1 MKSCPPLERLIE
13 VPFRRPVVLREIGDR
28 EAAAK
33 AKDIDLTVGYQGEP
47 GAYGEVAAA
56 AHGGIPRGFASFEKL
71 LEALRDGDI
80 DEVVLPM
87 ENAVVGAITEA
98 LEPFAAFVVEGLELV
113 AVAIASVPVR
123 LSLAARPGTP
133 LAAVKR
139 AWSHPAALRQGTHR
153 LAQVGI
159 ERVVCYDTAGAAQI
173 VAHDAST
180 DAAVCS
186 RRAAERYGLEVLVED
201 VSDKEQNGT
210 RFVHLRMAD
219 HARAQVS
226 LAFLRTSSMTATG
239 RLDVLTGATLLPLAG
254 TTEYPVRM
262 WVLGADAARLQAL
275 APVRDVQVISL
286 GQPAHAAKVTPPRQG
301 TEPVIKSLP
310 HATARK
316 APTVVEV
323 GPLRLGGGAR

>member
-13 VPFRRPVVLREIGDR
+13 VPFRRPVVLREIGEQ

-33 AKDIDLTVGYQGEP
+33 AKDIGLPVGYQGEP

-80 DEVVLPM
+80 DEAVLPM

-113 AVAIASVPVR
+113 AVAVTSVPVR

-133 LAAVKR
+133 LASVKR
-139 AWSHPAALRQGTHR
+139 AWSHPAALRQCTHR
-153 LAQVGI
+153 LAQMGI

-180 DAAVCS
+180 DAAVRS
-186 RRAAERYGLEVLVED
+186 RRAAG
-201 VSDKEQNGT
+201 
-210 RFVHLRMAD
+210 
-219 HARAQVS
+219 
-226 LAFLRTSSMTATG
+226 
-239 RLDVLTGATLLPLAG
+239 
-254 TTEYPVRM
+254 
-262 WVLGADAARLQAL
+262 
-275 APVRDVQVISL
+275 
-286 GQPAHAAKVTPPRQG
+286 
-301 TEPVIKSLP
+301 
-310 HATARK
+310 
-316 APTVVEV
+316 
-323 GPLRLGGGAR
+323 